1 MRVSHPDP
9 DSCQTVL
16 ALTGRA
22 AFRTALPRVSSWCD
36 AKGRDSLL
44 EFHAHRLRCM
54 HAWGAAR
61 ARHSRVSLQTS
72 ILRTIQDLLRSAQGF
87 EMRVLPPNHSFSKA
101 ENRVTS
107 TPANMHRSDRIPKRS
122 KQHAP
127 SHYRSP
133 TLSQTVRRRGHG
145 PIIVSRQPKICVINF
160 ARQHACKHRCDRIP
174 KVRKWPAASRHRS
187 PTLSQ
192 TVRLY

>member
-9 DSCQTVL
+9 DICQTVL

-107 TPANMHRSDRIPKRS
+107 TPANMHRSDRIPKIC

-127 SHYRSP
+127 SLPDTLADCAPPRARPHHRFSTAENRCNQLRTP
-133 TLSQTVRRRGHG
+133 T
-145 PIIVSRQPKICVINF
+145 CV
-160 ARQHACKHRCDRIP
+160 
-174 KVRKWPAASRHRS
+174 
-187 PTLSQ
+187 
-192 TVRLY
+192 